1 MGWLR
6 WVLIA
11 VAVLLVLV
19 VGTLALLPQL
29 LDTPTMQG
37 YIAQT
42 ASHAVGRPVK
52 FTSVSVS
59 LLPLPH
65 VNLKGLEIA
74 DDPRFGTTPLLRVG
88 EVRVGVRVKP
98 LLSLRIEVGS
108 VTLQDAQVELVERGG
123 RWNFAALSAAPAPA
137 KPATRT
143 VPGHSRQRGHGQRVR
158 LAGGPQE
165 RGGEC
170 ATARREERRPAP
182 RRPRRDAVGSGRI
195 RARPSGGRA
204 ARAGRPAPAQ
214 RRGQRGHARSGGDAD
229 QGVLRDRRQPT
240 SRLSCEASSRRP
252 RCPVR
257 SRERSSSRELRRVSR
272 VPAPWI

>member
-65 VNLKGLEIA
+65 VTLKGLEVA
-74 DDPRFGTTPLLRVG
+74 DDPRFGTTPLIRVG

-108 VTLQDAQVELVERGG
+108 ITLQDAQVELVERGG

-137 KPATRT
+137 KPASRT
-143 VPGHSRQRGHGQRVR
+143 VPGI
-158 LAGGPQE
+158 P
-165 RGGEC
+165 
-170 ATARREERRPAP
+170 
-182 RRPRRDAVGSGRI
+182 GS
-195 RARPSGGRA
+195 A
-204 ARAGRPAPAQ
+204 AMG
-214 RRGQRGHARSGGDAD
+214 S
-229 QGVLRDRRQPT
+229 VL
-240 SRLSCEASSRRP
+240 
-252 RCPVR
+252 
-257 SRERSSSRELRRVSR
+257 VSR
-272 VPAPWI
+272 VGLKNAVVNVRRPDVKNGDLRIEGLDATVSGVGGSELGLQGAARLEP